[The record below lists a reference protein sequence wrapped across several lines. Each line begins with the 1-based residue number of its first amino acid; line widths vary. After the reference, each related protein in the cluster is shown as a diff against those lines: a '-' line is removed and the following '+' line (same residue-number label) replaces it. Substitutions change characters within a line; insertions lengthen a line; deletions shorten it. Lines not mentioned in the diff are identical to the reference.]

1 MKWMN
6 EMNEWDG
13 WMRLKS
19 EMNEWD
25 EWMKWMNKMNIGMK
39 IIHSNAN
46 SSLRWNFNIEMKI
59 HHN

>member
-1 MKWMN
+1 MN

-25 EWMKWMNKMNIGMK
+25 EWMKWMNKMNDTI
-39 IIHSNAN
+39 SY
-46 SSLRWNFNIEMKI
+46 W
-59 HHN
+59 